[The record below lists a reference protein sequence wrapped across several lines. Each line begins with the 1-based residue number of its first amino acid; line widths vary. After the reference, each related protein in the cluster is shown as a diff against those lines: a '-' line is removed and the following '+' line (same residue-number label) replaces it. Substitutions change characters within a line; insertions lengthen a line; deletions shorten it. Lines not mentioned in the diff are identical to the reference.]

1 MLKIALEDL
10 ITVVCEYFC
19 ENIEEISN
27 NFPDET
33 FSSKTIYNRIL
44 WYSKRSNEEKRKI
57 SEKLLDI
64 IEKDY
69 KKHGQNSDRK
79 RSFNKKMQSKM

>member
-19 ENIEEISN
+19 ENIVEIKGCDCFN
-27 NFPDET
+27 IT
-33 FSSKTIYNRIL
+33 FWYN
-44 WYSKRSNEEKRKI
+44 KRSQKEKRKI

-69 KKHGQNSDRK
+69 KKHGHNSDRK
-79 RSFNKKMQSKM
+79 RSFNKKM